1 MPRQLSQLT
10 IDGLVSRWKAV
21 YAANTLYTRTGILR
35 RLLSTLREFG
45 APALLVGKIKPGKPR
60 PRIATDQELD
70 ALLSAAPAHLR
81 LFILLCWQCSL
92 RHAEAIAVTPRSYN
106 PDERTVSIK
115 VKGGATR
122 TIPVTPPI
130 AALITSTLEG
140 DPDTSCVHLL
150 KGRTLARASIYSA
163 WARLCRQKQIV
174 GLTPHDLRRTTAN
187 QVLNATGDLRDV
199 QAYLGHE
206 NLRSTA
212 HYIVPF
218 GDRRVRELQQLLKF
232 HSEVKQ

>member
-1 MPRQLSQLT
+1 MEARASVLPLSRWTQ
-10 IDGLVSRWKAV
+10 LVSGSPSSVLVMR
-21 YAANTLYTRTGILR
+21 AAIGGVTGIV
-35 RLLSTLREFG
+35 
-45 APALLVGKIKPGKPR
+45 LV
-60 PRIATDQELD
+60 A
-70 ALLSAAPAHLR
+70 
-81 LFILLCWQCSL
+81 
-92 RHAEAIAVTPRSYN
+92 
-106 PDERTVSIK
+106 
-115 VKGGATR
+115 
-122 TIPVTPPI
+122 PPI